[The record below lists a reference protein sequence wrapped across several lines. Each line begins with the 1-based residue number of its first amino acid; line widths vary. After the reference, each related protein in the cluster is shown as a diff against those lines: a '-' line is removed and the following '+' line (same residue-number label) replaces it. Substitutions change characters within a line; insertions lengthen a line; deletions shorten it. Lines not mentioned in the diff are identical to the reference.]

1 MKHIQIDEL
10 HIIGFKGIKDLVLSF
25 GGHSAVISG
34 RNGTG
39 KTSVYDAFLWLL
51 FGKVSDGSKA
61 DVKPLTALGARKSGV
76 DCEVSARLL
85 VDGTPVRLR
94 RQWHEI
100 WKKPAGGGEAVYDRD
115 ETLCWVDDVPM
126 KLEKEY
132 QPYVQAMVGGDEKTF
147 QLLTDHGAFL
157 RLHWTERRRQLM
169 AMAGGDPERELLGRT
184 EFTKVAELLGG
195 CKPEEAK
202 KRLMDRRKRLSNELS
217 QLPARMDELER
228 TLSPVDMEE
237 LTHAREQLAQLEEN
251 IAAVDAEIA
260 NGQAAFDEKYHI
272 YGIPLDERL
281 CRIHGLSPHGSGAH
295 TETETPSHKGG

>member
-61 DVKPLTALGARKSGV
+61 DVKPLTAHGARRSGV

-115 ETLCWVDDVPM
+115 ETLCWVDDVPV

-169 AMAGGDPERELLGRT
+169 AMAGER
-184 EFTKVAELLGG
+184 
-195 CKPEEAK
+195 
-202 KRLMDRRKRLSNELS
+202 
-217 QLPARMDELER
+217 
-228 TLSPVDMEE
+228 
-237 LTHAREQLAQLEEN
+237 
-251 IAAVDAEIA
+251 AA
-260 NGQAAFDEKYHI
+260 GT
-272 YGIPLDERL
+272 YGICE
-281 CRIHGLSPHGSGAH
+281 GSGAA
-295 TETETPSHKGG
+295 